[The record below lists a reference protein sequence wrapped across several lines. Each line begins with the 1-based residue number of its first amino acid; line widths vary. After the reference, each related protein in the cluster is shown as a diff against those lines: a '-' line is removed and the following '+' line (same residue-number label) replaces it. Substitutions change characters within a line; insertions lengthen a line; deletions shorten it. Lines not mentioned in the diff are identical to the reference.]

1 MNKETLNKWTLLV
14 VVLLVSALFLVMIRQ
29 FLIAIFLGGIFSAL
43 SFPMYRRFE
52 IWFGGR
58 RIPASAVTII
68 VIVCVIFVP
77 LAGLLGIVANQAVKI
92 GTVAKPWIEHQISEP
107 GALSQSLQSLPF
119 YETIEPY
126 RNQILTKAGELA
138 GSIGGFIVDKL
149 TSATMGTFNTIIDV
163 LIMLYCMFFFLIEG
177 DGILKKALYYL
188 PLEDHDERRI
198 LDKFTSITRAT
209 IKGTLVIGILQG
221 GLAGLAFAVLG
232 IHSAVFWGTVMAV
245 LSVIPSVGSAL
256 VWFPAVVYLAATGH
270 IAKGIV
276 LFVFCAFVVGSLDN
290 LLRPKLVGKDTQMHE
305 LMILF
310 GTLGGIFMFGM
321 VGIIIGPIIAGLFVT
336 VWEIYGMAFQDVLP
350 EVKLFSQREEP
361 EDSEEEKHTTSET

>member
-1 MNKETLNKWTLLV
+1 MDKKSVNKWTLLV
-14 VVLLVSALFLVMIRQ
+14 VVLLISALFLTMIRQ
-29 FLIAIFLGGIFSAL
+29 FLIAIFLAGVFSAL

-68 VIVCVIFVP
+68 IIVCVILVP
-77 LAGLLGIVANQAVKI
+77 LAGLLGIVANQAVKV
-92 GTVAKPWIEHQISEP
+92 GT
-107 GALSQSLQSLPF
+107 LSQSLQSLPF

-126 RNQILTKAGELA
+126 RNQIISKAGELA
-138 GSIGGFIVDKL
+138 GSMSGFITDKL
-149 TSATMGTFNTIIDV
+149 TSATMGTFNMIV
-163 LIMLYCMFFFLIEG
+163 NVFIMLYCMFFFLIEG
-177 DGILKKALYYL
+177 EGILKKILYYL

-198 LDKFTSITRAT
+198 LYKFTSITRAT

-221 GLAGLAFAVLG
+221 VLAGLAFAVLG
-232 IHSAVFWGTVMAV
+232 ISSALFWGTVMAV

-256 VWFPAVVYLAATGH
+256 IWFPAVVYLAASGQ
-270 IAKGIV
+270 IGKGIG

-290 LLRPKLVGKDTQMHE
+290 LLRPKLVGRDTQMHE

-321 VGIIIGPIIAGLFVT
+321 VGVIIGPVIAGLFVT
-336 VWEIYGMAFQDVLP
+336 VWEIYGIAFNDVLP
-350 EVKLFSQREEP
+350 EVKLFSQKEEP
-361 EDSEEEKHTTSET
+361 EALEEEKDSTNEM